1 MPVDDPGNTMK
12 LIIMRHGQAGW
23 NAVSDSQ
30 RPLTQHGQKEVSLT
44 AGKLKGQGV
53 ERVLAS
59 PYLRAQQTG
68 EIVAGVLGC
77 DMDILDCITPND
89 SPIEAIN
96 ALPESGTVL
105 LASHMPLV
113 SALTGLLCDGNE
125 RSGPGFATANAAV
138 LEMDIPGTGLATLL
152 EMICP

>member
-1 MPVDDPGNTMK
+1 MK

-23 NAVSDSQ
+23 NAVSDAQ
-30 RPLTQHGQKEVSLT
+30 RPLTQYGQKEVSLT
-44 AGKLKGQGV
+44 AGKLKGLGV
-53 ERVLAS
+53 NRVLAS

-68 EIVAGVLGC
+68 EIVAAVLGC
-77 DMDILDCITPND
+77 DMETLECITPNG
-89 SPIEAIN
+89 SPLEAVN

-113 SALTGLLCDGNE
+113 SAMTGLLCDGNE

-138 LEMDIPGTGLATLL
+138 LEMEIPGIGLATLL
-152 EMICP
+152 EVVGP